1 MVSLTDVHISR
12 NYEEDGGPDEDLS
25 YLSME
30 SVFAPPGIGR
40 DERRMQVRAYNH
52 WLSQI
57 GDGELPAIEDLR
69 PETLDDLGPNGVLI
83 DLTLGVRHPN
93 IIFLGDRLAGEC
105 GDEREIFA
113 LGDVPSRSLLGQMT
127 EHCLE
132 VVAHS
137 APVGFDAEFVDQH
150 GQTILYRSILLPYSS
165 DGKAVDFIFG
175 VISWKE
181 SCDVPPV
188 QQSAISKQLDALSN
202 NYTETEESVPAP
214 SLSQLLSA
222 ARELAAL
229 AATSKERTRRALYAA
244 IGRAHDFALA
254 AAQDRRGLDALL
266 DAAGIASGKASPLL
280 RIARLVF
287 GTDHNKTRLA
297 EIASALAYAQ
307 RMAIASDSFAEHLL
321 TVDGGLKGVVSC
333 ERSLQRAESGNSD
346 IRREVRAT
354 LGAKLRTIP
363 SLAVESL
370 YSGEGEFA
378 LLVAR
383 RNFDGTMSL
392 LGDVADDVG
401 LFNAATRRVLAA

>member
-69 PETLDDLGPNGVLI
+69 PETLGDLGPNGVLI
-83 DLTLGVRHPN
+83 DLTLGIQRPA
-93 IIFLGDRLAGEC
+93 IIFLGDHLAAEC

-132 VVAHS
+132 VVAHH
-137 APVGFDAEFVDQH
+137 APVGFDAEFVDQQ

-181 SCDVPPV
+181 SCDPAPV
-188 QQSAISKQLDALSN
+188 QQQEVAEQFDALSS
-202 NYTETEESVPAP
+202 NYVTSEEPASSP
-214 SLSQLLSA
+214 SLGDLLSA
-222 ARELAAL
+222 ARELAA
-229 AATSKERTRRALYAA
+229 ATSANEERTRRALYAA
-244 IGRAHDFALA
+244 IGLAHNFALA
-254 AAQDRRGLDALL
+254 AARDPIGLNALL

-287 GTDHNKTRLA
+287 GADHNKTRLA
-297 EIASALAYAQ
+297 EIASALAFAQ
-307 RMAIASDSFAEHLL
+307 RMAISSGSFAEHLL
-321 TVDGGLKGVVSC
+321 NVDGSLRGVVAR
-333 ERSLQRAESGNSD
+333 ERQLQRSESGSRD
-346 IRREVRAT
+346 VRREIRSHIA
-354 LGAKLRTIP
+354 AKLRKVP
-363 SLAVESL
+363 SVAVEAL
-370 YSGEGEFA
+370 THDQAEFA

-392 LGDVADDVG
+392 LGDVAEDVG
-401 LFNAATRRVLAA
+401 LFNAATRRMLAA